1 MFPAEFEYK
10 RANSLKEALTLLQS
24 KQGSKLMAGGHS
36 LIPMMKLRLAQ
47 PTTVVDIGRI
57 EELSGI
63 RSEDDWII
71 IGSLTKHAELAA
83 DPILQEKCPII
94 SEAASEI
101 GDPAVRN
108 RGTIGG
114 NLAHSDPGSDLPA
127 VICALG
133 GEILTIGPSGE
144 RQIKAADFFLDLLL
158 TDLHEDEIVTA
169 VKIRPLSPLAGS
181 AYLKFEHP
189 ASGYAVCG
197 AAAVVDCENAGHF
210 SEVNLWYNGVTPIP
224 FSADLIAKT
233 VLKNGI
239 TGIEGVME
247 QSLEIEDPMGDLF
260 ASGEYRVQL
269 AKVYGAKALK
279 LAVERSGF

>member
-1 MFPAEFEYK
+1 MFPAKFEYK
-10 RANSLKEALTLLQS
+10 RANSLEEALTLLQS
-24 KQGSKLMAGGHS
+24 QQGSKLMAGGHS

-63 RSEDDWII
+63 RLEDDWIV
-71 IGSLTKHAELAA
+71 IGSLTKHAELASDA
-83 DPILQEKCPII
+83 MLQEKCPII

-144 RQIKAADFFLDLLL
+144 RQIKATDFFLDLLL
-158 TDLHEDEIVTA
+158 TDLHEDEIMTA

-197 AAAVVDCENAGHF
+197 AAAVVDCENAGCL
-210 SEVNLWYNGVTPIP
+210 SRVDLWYNGVTPTP
-224 FSADLIAKT
+224 LSADTVAKA

-239 TGIEGVME
+239 TGIDGVME

-269 AKVYGAKALK
+269 AKVYGVRALK
-279 LAVERSGF
+279 LALERSGF